1 MRILITAALPYV
13 NNVPHIG
20 NIVGSHLP
28 ADIFAR
34 FCRLMGY
41 ETIFIGGSD
50 EHGTPIEVTARKL
63 GIPPKKLCDVFYK
76 IHKDIYDWFNF
87 SYDNFSRTSRD
98 IHHEMT
104 KKFFM
109 KMYERGYIIEGYLN
123 LPYCEN
129 DKMFLPDR
137 YVYGKCPKCG
147 YELAR
152 GDQCEKCGTLLNPE
166 DLIDPKCSICNNKPV
181 FKKVKHLFFDLRK
194 LQKDLE
200 EWIKSKENIWYDHVV
215 NLSLSMIKH
224 GLKPRCIS
232 RDLKWGVKI
241 PLKGYEDKVFYVWFD
256 APIGYISSTVE
267 YFKKIGKEN
276 YWEKYWKDKDTR
288 IYHFIGKDNIPFH
301 TIFWPAMLMA
311 NGEYILPYFVVGL
324 HYLNYEGDK
333 ISKTRQW
340 GIFCENLPKSGLDSD
355 IWRYYLTHLIPENSD
370 TEWKWKEF
378 KERINNE
385 LVANIGNFIYR
396 VLSFIKRY
404 FNGKIPEY
412 EIERSDEEF
421 LNEIRL
427 RVKEYIDLMHKVRIR
442 DSLKKV
448 LEISYLCNK
457 YFQENEPW
465 KLIEKNPKRAGTV
478 IFICAN
484 LCFYLALLLHPFLPK
499 SSEKICKILNKNIKG
514 FEQINEFCLKPGDE
528 IKEPE
533 ILFPKITDEMIENL
547 KKTVTKPINF
557 EDLFY
562 IEAKDLE
569 KLNLKLCEIIYVEK
583 MDENRTLIRVKIDD
597 EIKECIVKVRN
608 AEKLLGKLVLCNN
621 EGIFMAEDSLITVDG
636 KISKNARIR

>member
-1 MRILITAALPYV
+1 MRILVTAALPYV

-41 ETIFIGGSD
+41 ETLFIGGSD
-50 EHGTPIEVTARKL
+50 EHGTPIEVTSRKL

-76 IHKDIYDWFNF
+76 IHKEIYDWFNF
-87 SYDNFSRTSRD
+87 SYDNFSRTSRE
-98 IHHEMT
+98 IHHEIT
-104 KKFFM
+104 REFFKKI
-109 KMYERGYIIEGYLN
+109 YERGYIIEGYLN

-166 DLIDPKCSICNNKPV
+166 ELIDPKCSICNSRPI
-181 FKKVKHLFFDLRK
+181 FKRVKHLFFDLKK
-194 LQKDLE
+194 LEKDLE
-200 EWIKSKENIWYDHVV
+200 NWIKSKEGIWYEHVIK
-215 NLSLSMIKH
+215 LSLSMIRQ

-267 YFKKIGKEN
+267 YFKKIGKEDD
-276 YWEKYWKDKDTR
+276 WKLFWKDKETR

-301 TIFWPAMLMA
+301 TIFWPAMLIA

-355 IWRYYLTHLIPENSD
+355 IWRYYLTYLIPENSD

-396 VLSFIKRY
+396 VLTFLHKY
-404 FNGKIPEY
+404 FDGKVPDY
-412 EIERSDEEF
+412 KIEEVDEKLLKEV
-421 LNEIRL
+421 RKKT
-427 RVKEYIDLMHKVRIR
+427 KEYIELMHKVRIR
-442 DSLKKV
+442 DALRKV
-448 LEISYLCNK
+448 LEISSLCNK

-465 KLIEKNPKRAGTV
+465 KLIESNLERARTV

-484 LCFYLALLLHPFLPK
+484 LCLYLSILLHPFLPK
-499 SSEKICKILNKNIKG
+499 SSEKIAKIFGKKIEG
-514 FEQINEFCLKPGDE
+514 FHQIERFEIKPGDK
-528 IKEPE
+528 IAKPE
-533 ILFPKITDEMIENL
+533 ILFPKIDDKKIEEL
-547 KKTVTKPINF
+547 KRIVTKPINF
-557 EDLFY
+557 EELFY
-562 IEAKDLE
+562 IRVEDLK
-569 KLNLKLCEIIYVEK
+569 KLELKLGEIIHVK
-583 MDENRTLIRVKIDD
+583 KINDEYSVIKVKIDN
-597 EIKECIVKVRN
+597 EVKQCVIKLDNPEKYIGKRILCCKNGILKVKN
-608 AEKLLGKLVLCNN
+608 T
-621 EGIFMAEDSLITVDG
+621 LITIDKYVSE
-636 KISKNARIR
+636 KAEIR